1 MCKKI
6 IMCMAMVAIVTVNF
20 IKGTNTPV
28 ESEDLMLENI
38 ETVGLSAS
46 ETTCSGT
53 GDPCE
58 IYSGGMLVGK
68 GHGTL
73 THIN

>member
-1 MCKKI
+1 
-6 IMCMAMVAIVTVNF
+6 MCMAMVAIVTVNF

-46 ETTCSGT
+46 ETTCDAST
-53 GDPCE
+53 TSNCE
-58 IYSGGMLVGK
+58 ISGVGK
-68 GHGTL
+68 ATGRL
-73 THIN
+73 IHIN